1 MASEKSSKFES
12 VYNELLKSIQ
22 NGDFLPGE
30 KLLAESEL
38 AAKYNVSRNT
48 LRQAITLLV
57 QDGYL
62 TNQQGRG
69 TFVLQNIP
77 EESNSFERITDP
89 MVKAAKNSVTDII
102 TVYSIIVA
110 DDVLQKNFR
119 VDSSKLFLKIHIVY
133 KTDDQVI
140 GFTDSEIPY
149 DLAAGSK
156 VPLDNIEAI
165 YDFYRYQISRSDVK
179 AKTELSVSVT
189 DFGNTKE
196 DLYQQENAIKLDSI
210 YKDKAGNTIMTQT
223 SYMNPCEY
231 VITFYKTFGI

>member
-1 MASEKSSKFES
+1 MASEKSSKFEA

-30 KLLAESEL
+30 KLLAESDL
-38 AAKYNVSRNT
+38 AAKFNVSRNT

-62 TNQQGRG
+62 SNHQGRG

-77 EESNSFERITDP
+77 EETNSFERLSDP
-89 MVKAAKNSVTDII
+89 MVKASRNEVSDIV

-110 DDVLQKNFR
+110 DEALQKKFR
-119 VDSSKLFLKIHIVY
+119 VDSSKLFLRIHIVY
-133 KTDDQVI
+133 KTDDKVI

-149 DLAAGSK
+149 DLAAQSK
-156 VPLDNIEAI
+156 VPLDNIDAI
-165 YDFYRYQISRSDVK
+165 YDFYRYQISRSDLK
-179 AKTELSVSVT
+179 SKTELSVSVT

-196 DLYQQENAIKLDSI
+196 DLYQQETAIMLESI
-210 YKDKAGNTIMTQT
+210 YKDKACNVIMSQT
-223 SYMNPCEY
+223 SYLNPSEY
-231 VITFYKTFGI
+231 VITFYKTFGL